1 MCTSSH
7 SCETQYIKSLF
18 RNFNGIINT
27 DHNLSFRQKF
37 LDKVQSNFINII
49 STDGLIS
56 QLNWIDTL
64 GSSTIEYY
72 PSLSSY
78 LNVTSALTKY
88 FNYTPI
94 TIDSQRPYTP
104 ITIDSQR
111 PSEYE
116 ILQFYV
122 ELFVSIKP
130 KRIPQAYPITSWE
143 YGILEF
149 TLKFTSL
156 PGPTTL
162 GEIFPFPL
170 SLILSIVFL
179 NLYHL
184 WNFVVTKPYVSPTPI
199 QLLDLTMG
207 HTCNRDDVWRCR
219 KKSICQ

>member
-1 MCTSSH
+1 MS
-7 SCETQYIKSLF
+7 
-18 RNFNGIINT
+18 NT

-37 LDKVQSNFINII
+37 LDKVQPNFINII
-49 STDGLIS
+49 STNGLIP

-78 LNVTSALTKY
+78 LYVTSALTKY
-88 FNYTPI
+88 FN
-94 TIDSQRPYTP
+94 YTP

-130 KRIPQAYPITSWE
+130 KRIPPSLSNYFMRIWNTSIYVE
-143 YGILEF
+143 LYVSARPYDLRRNI
-149 TLKFTSL
+149 S
-156 PGPTTL
+156 
-162 GEIFPFPL
+162 FPL

-179 NLYHL
+179 NLYHHFF
-184 WNFVVTKPYVSPTPI
+184 WFVTIYYYV
-199 QLLDLTMG
+199 
-207 HTCNRDDVWRCR
+207 
-219 KKSICQ
+219 